1 MTLGALMAATLAL
14 GLQSQDRIREQMPNG
29 SRVLVQRVGD
39 RDDFSLT
46 IAVGF
51 ENVPEAGETHG
62 LRHLL
67 EHLVATHDGTIDRD
81 LESVGCTLT
90 AFTTRDAT
98 TFTISGPADQLPRA
112 FSTLEKLTRPT
123 VINEDRIA
131 RELVILAEEE
141 AVRPAWA
148 RFFDAAMDAAYGP
161 AALNPFGNLEAM
173 GKLPV
178 DQVKAAQARFW
189 GSGAVSLVVE
199 GGLDPAATMTRARQ
213 FLGRL
218 PNVPRADDPGLTR
231 QPRARRAVS
240 GRGAARAVPVDG
252 LDDPRT
258 VATVAAALALRRNL
272 PGTVVVYEPA
282 LQPGVVLLWTPDAPQ
297 LMEIERFD
305 GDDMARMNVEGI
317 LLADA
322 WARGLRGSPEQA
334 TVREAMFL
342 LRRPG
347 FTFRDV
353 EGMAAGLTPER
364 VKVALQSFGAEE
376 AWEVMGR

>member
-1 MTLGALMAATLAL
+1 MTLGALMAATLAV
-14 GLQSQDRIREQMPNG
+14 GLQTQDRIREQLPNG
-29 SRVLVQRVGD
+29 SRVLVQRVVD
-39 RDDFSLT
+39 RDDFALT
-46 IAVGF
+46 LAIGF
-51 ENVPEAGETHG
+51 ENVPETAESHG

-67 EHLVATHDGTIDRD
+67 EHLIADSDGTLDRD
-81 LESVGCTLT
+81 LERAGCTLT
-90 AFTTRDAT
+90 AFTTRDGT

-112 FSTLEKLTRPT
+112 FASLEKLVQPT
-123 VINEDRIA
+123 SISEERIA

-141 AVRPAWA
+141 AVRPVWA
-148 RFFDAAMDAAYGP
+148 RFLDAAMDAAYGP
-161 AALNPFGNLEAM
+161 ASLNPFGNLEVM
-173 GKLPV
+173 SKLSV
-178 DQVKAAQARFW
+178 DQVRSAQGRFW

-199 GGLDPAATMTRARQ
+199 GGIDPGATMTRARQ

-218 PNVPRADDPGLTR
+218 PNLPRADDPGLSL
-231 QPRARRAVS
+231 QPRARRAVG

-258 VATVAAALALRRNL
+258 VATIAAALALRRNL
-272 PGTVVVYEPA
+272 PGSVVVYEPA

-305 GDDMARMNVEGI
+305 RDDRARLTAEGL

-322 WARGLRGSPEQA
+322 WARGLRGSPEQS
-334 TVREAMFL
+334 TMREAMFL

-353 EGMAAGLTPER
+353 EELALGLTAER
-364 VKVALQSFGAEE
+364 VQTALDSFGAEQ